1 MRTILGWIFSVLRF
15 FRSRIFAVGLLTA
28 LMSVTVYA
36 TATTIN
42 TVYIHD
48 DNLEETILIHTAVT
62 DVSKILEAEG
72 ITVHP
77 EDKVSFDDFQN
88 NMAEIHIDRAF
99 DVSIT
104 ADGRTKEVWMTN
116 GTVRDALALAEVT
129 LGNEDLISI
138 SPSEFAQ
145 PGDEV
150 VINRVA
156 YRDTVVEEDIPY
168 ESTQKLTPLLR
179 NGKTNTLQEGR
190 TGVLHKT
197 YTERTIDGVVEE
209 ATLIG
214 QSIVKKPV
222 EEITLVG
229 ADVPVSAYD
238 FGYTIKNNAPT
249 KYKKLLPNVRAA
261 GYSAGASANG
271 ASGNELTYGHVAV
284 NPAVIPYNSKLYITS
299 PDGKFVYGYAIAS
312 DTGVALMQG
321 IIGIDL
327 YYDTYR
333 ESVLN
338 SIRSVNVYILE

>member
-15 FRSRIFAVGLLTA
+15 LRSRIFAVGVLAA

-48 DNLEETILIHTAVT
+48 DNLDETILIHTAVT
-62 DVSKILEAEG
+62 DAAKILNTVG
-72 ITVHP
+72 ITLHP
-77 EDKVSFDDFQN
+77 QDKVSFDDFQN

-104 ADGRTKEVWMTN
+104 ADGRTKQVWMTN
-116 GTVRDALALAEVT
+116 GTVRDALTLADVSM
-129 LGNEDLISI
+129 GNEDLISI

-145 PGDEV
+145 AGDEV

-156 YRDTVVEEDIPY
+156 YRDTVVEEEIPY
-168 ESTQKLTPLLR
+168 QSTQKLTPLLR
-179 NGKTNTLQEGR
+179 DGKTNTLQEGR
-190 TGVLHKT
+190 TGELHKT

-214 QSIVKKPV
+214 QSVVKKPV

-229 ADVPVSAYD
+229 ADVPVSEYD

-249 KYKKLLPNVRAA
+249 KYKQAIPNMRAA
-261 GYSAGASANG
+261 GYSAGADARG
-271 ASGNELTYGHVAV
+271 ASGNDLTYGHVAV

-299 PDGKFVYGYAIAS
+299 PDGEFVYGYAIAS

-321 IIGIDL
+321 IIGVDL

-333 ESVLN
+333 ESLLN
-338 SIRSVNVYILE
+338 SIRTVNVYVLE